1 MGGAGPTMLTPFAQ
15 RSTKN
20 LRPIVTVFLTA
31 APVTAAFWRGGP
43 GNLHSAPLTFWSG
56 LAQEPSR
63 LVDPTKPKEL
73 LPTQCHLSSSL
84 ECMNEGGLPFSYEWI
99 ESKPDEPT
107 YRNKDWSVSSSL
119 QKQGYT
125 EGDANPTPRPILKE
139 PALPVLHSGKIQ
151 RVSEIPWDTT
161 PSNQA
166 TTVVWVGQFLTGF
179 NPAVFLLCFVS
190 SLLRTVC
197 LRICPLK
204 RQLHFPFLHIFNL
217 AFVSP
222 SPPRIFILLGNSQ

>member
-1 MGGAGPTMLTPFAQ
+1 M
-15 RSTKN
+15 
-20 LRPIVTVFLTA
+20 A

-43 GNLHSAPLTFWSG
+43 GNLHSAPLAFWSG
-56 LAQEPSR
+56 LAQKSSR
-63 LVDPTKPKEL
+63 LVNPTKPKEL
-73 LPTQCHLSSSL
+73 LPTQSHLNSSL

-125 EGDANPTPRPILKE
+125 EGDAPPHHHHLKE
-139 PALPVLHSGKIQ
+139 PALPVLHSAKIQ

-166 TTVVWVGQFLTGF
+166 ETVVWEGQFLTGF
-179 NPAVFLLCFVS
+179 NSAVFLLCFVS

-197 LRICPLK
+197 LRIHPPK
-204 RQLHFPFLHIFNL
+204 RQLHFPFLHM
-217 AFVSP
+217 AFQSCIYVSIP
-222 SPPRIFILLGNSQ
+222 TLNIHITGEFPPNST